1 MSNLP
6 LNDLFPE
13 GGRILLTGSGQ
24 EFIQRIGV
32 KAAKQVVL
40 NVLMG
45 ENIRKQ
51 TEPLTRRRIAQISG
65 AMVAL
70 FARGAKQIG
79 NFTDQLSE
87 MAVQQIRS

>member
-32 KAAKQVVL
+32 EAAKQVII
-40 NVLMG
+40 NVLIG

-51 TEPLTRRRIAQISG
+51 TEPPRPGPNPHKRPTRSPSQR
-65 AMVAL
+65 
-70 FARGAKQIG
+70 
-79 NFTDQLSE
+79 
-87 MAVQQIRS
+87 